1 MNKRNH
7 NIQLFSIASGLVIY
21 DSQTRNLNRTIPTK
35 RNVPIRRA
43 IISADRRDDPAR
55 ESVNNATTIYEYF
68 MLLDMDRRSIRS
80 LYRTQFQ
87 A

>member
-1 MNKRNH
+1 M
-7 NIQLFSIASGLVIY
+7 QFFSFGSGLVIY

-43 IISADRRDDPAR
+43 IVCADRHDDPAR
-55 ESVNNATTIYEYF
+55 ESINNATTISEYV

-80 LYRTQFQ
+80 LSGTQFQ